1 MSSSGVGSRQKNCSA
16 CVKSKRRC
24 DKRKP
29 ACGRCVRQRYPCIY
43 GGRGLSELTFGDPA
57 DAPFGMDYLIDP
69 TPNPDAFAPAPD
81 ALPTMLGSDLG
92 LAPDVTF
99 QLDNDFG
106 PLLSSM
112 PGSGNGGS
120 SSFLGDSWS
129 SHFID
134 ISGVVPHE
142 KSLVR
147 KDYSKMTPMCADYA
161 PWQLADP
168 SSKASFTIGVFKKF
182 HFTFA
187 QTSCTP
193 YIHRYLYKDNM
204 PHWMLQAFS
213 MCLLYTNQTASN
225 RAIVLRVM
233 DGNVVE
239 LKATAG
245 NPTLKPQEK
254 LARVHALM
262 FYQTIRMF
270 DGDITLG
277 QQADDDM
284 ALLDSWNR
292 DLCKT
297 RDNLDDL
304 AAKGEAVGEH
314 PPESWERWIFAE
326 SLRRTCMTCFC
337 IQKFWAMLKTRI
349 KASDVGHWPFDERW
363 TLSSH
368 IWNAQNSFDFFRAW
382 REKPLYIISS
392 LNFENFLKTGTGDDL
407 DDFAYYF
414 LALCFGVDE
423 IKTFCYETSG
433 RLFTLA

>member
-147 KDYSKMTPMCADYA
+147 KDYSKMTPMCVSPLNFPQGKIHASKPASTGGLCTLAASRPFVKSFLHHRRLQEIPLHLRPD
-161 PWQLADP
+161 QL
-168 SSKASFTIGVFKKF
+168 
-182 HFTFA
+182 
-187 QTSCTP
+187 
-193 YIHRYLYKDNM
+193 
-204 PHWMLQAFS
+204 
-213 MCLLYTNQTASN
+213 
-225 RAIVLRVM
+225 
-233 DGNVVE
+233 
-239 LKATAG
+239 
-245 NPTLKPQEK
+245 
-254 LARVHALM
+254 HAL
-262 FYQTIRMF
+262 
-270 DGDITLG
+270 
-277 QQADDDM
+277 
-284 ALLDSWNR
+284 
-292 DLCKT
+292 
-297 RDNLDDL
+297 
-304 AAKGEAVGEH
+304 H
-314 PPESWERWIFAE
+314 P
-326 SLRRTCMTCFC
+326 SL
-337 IQKFWAMLKTRI
+337 
-349 KASDVGHWPFDERW
+349 
-363 TLSSH
+363 
-368 IWNAQNSFDFFRAW
+368 
-382 REKPLYIISS
+382 PLQ
-392 LNFENFLKTGTGDDL
+392 G
-407 DDFAYYF
+407 
-414 LALCFGVDE
+414 
-423 IKTFCYETSG
+423 
-433 RLFTLA
+433 